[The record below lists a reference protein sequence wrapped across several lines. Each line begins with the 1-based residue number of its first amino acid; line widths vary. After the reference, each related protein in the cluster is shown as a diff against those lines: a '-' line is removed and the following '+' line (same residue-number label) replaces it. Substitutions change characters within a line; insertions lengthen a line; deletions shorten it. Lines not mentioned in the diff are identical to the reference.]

1 MQPLSLYFT
10 FILHFS
16 NLLTKK
22 IRNDIIISKKWEKVT
37 KRINNRKTKELEEK
51 QMNKKIKIISL
62 ILILTILINTL
73 ISIISKSETYAVTQ
87 RFSTDIESIDTSKY
101 PGIKERIKQLQ
112 SQYPNWNF
120 KILYTGLDWNE
131 VISNEYTG
139 HGSSPKNLV
148 YKTSNYQG
156 EWICAIC
163 GEKGY
168 DNGNWKCASEQ
179 AIKYMMDP
187 RNSLNTS
194 DIFQFEELTNSG
206 CDINTLKTM
215 TNGTFLSGH
224 EQGIINAANNN
235 NVNAY
240 YIVARLIQEQ
250 GKSGTVLTSGS
261 GYNGQYVGYYNAFN
275 IAASGN
281 STAEILTNALAYAQK
296 KGWTSLD
303 ASIDGGISFLA
314 KQYIQKGQN
323 TLYLQKFDVEATN
336 GLYSNQYMQNI
347 LAAQSE
353 GTTLRNTYI
362 NMNTMSSSHTFIIPV
377 YENMPSEPCSRP
389 DTNGTSTI
397 ESDLVKVNVDST
409 LRIRNSPNGSTTV
422 GWLYKDE
429 IVTRLEKAT
438 SKVAGTYWDKVQKS
452 DGTTGYAARETYE
465 SESSYKL
472 YLVPINDSGSN
483 NDNNTNDSTPTEPV
497 DTSKVKVDKEN
508 KIITVT
514 PDVIANDI
522 LEAYGGS
529 VKITKADGSYLPNGE
544 NELIATG
551 FIVEDKYTVV
561 KKGDCNGDGKITSSD
576 YVLIK
581 NHIMGTSTLEG
592 ANKKASDYNGDG
604 NVTSSDYVLIK
615 NYIMSN

>member
-1 MQPLSLYFT
+1 
-10 FILHFS
+10 
-16 NLLTKK
+16 
-22 IRNDIIISKKWEKVT
+22 
-37 KRINNRKTKELEEK
+37 
-51 QMNKKIKIISL
+51 MNKKIKIISL
-62 ILILTILINTL
+62 ILILTIAINVLT
-73 ISIISKSETYAVTQ
+73 SIIIQNKTYAVTQ
-87 RFSTDIESIDTSKY
+87 SFSTDIDNINESKY
-101 PGIKERIKQLQ
+101 PGIKTKIKQLQ
-112 SQYPNWNF
+112 SQYTNWKF
-120 KILYTGLDWNE
+120 KILYTGLDWNS
-131 VISNEYTG
+131 VITNEYTG

-156 EWICAIC
+156 QWICAIC
-163 GEKGY
+163 GDKGY

-187 RNSLNTS
+187 RNSINAS

-206 CDINTLKTM
+206 CDINTLKSM
-215 TNGTFLSGH
+215 TKGTFLEGH
-224 EQGIINAANNN
+224 EQGIINASNNN
-235 NVNAY
+235 DVNAY

-250 GKSGTVLTSGS
+250 GTSGTVLAKGT

-323 TLYLQKFDVEATN
+323 TLYLQKFDVEETN

-362 NMNTMSSSHTFIIPV
+362 NINSMSSSHTFIIPV

-389 DTNGTSTI
+389 DTNGTSTT
-397 ESDLVKVNVDST
+397 EKDVVKVNVDST
-409 LRIRNSPNGSTTV
+409 LRIRNNPNGDTTV

-438 SKVAGTYWDKVQKS
+438 SKVAGTYWDKIQKS
-452 DGTTGYAARETYE
+452 NGTVGYVARETYE
-465 SESSYKL
+465 NEGKYKL
-472 YLVPINDSGSN
+472 YLVPINENNSDNNPNNS
-483 NDNNTNDSTPTEPV
+483 NDNNNNNNNNTNNSIPNEPV
-497 DTSKVKVDKEN
+497 NTNKVKIDNEN

-514 PDVIANDI
+514 PSAIAKDI
-522 LEAYGGS
+522 LDAFGGPT
-529 VKITKADGSYLPNGE
+529 KITRANGDFLDGEQES
-544 NELIATG
+544 IATG
-551 FIVEDKYTVV
+551 YIVEDKYTIV
-561 KKGDCNGDGKITSSD
+561 KKGDCNGDGKVNSLDAAVILRYTVGQYD
-576 YVLIK
+576 LK
-581 NHIMGTSTLEG
+581 NSYF
-592 ANKKASDYNGDG
+592 KAATISNN
-604 NVTSSDYVLIK
+604 NVTSLDAAKILRYAVGQYNLDI
-615 NYIMSN
+615 

>member
-1 MQPLSLYFT
+1 
-10 FILHFS
+10 
-16 NLLTKK
+16 
-22 IRNDIIISKKWEKVT
+22 
-37 KRINNRKTKELEEK
+37 
-51 QMNKKIKIISL
+51 MNKKIKIISL
-62 ILILTILINTL
+62 ILILTIAINILT
-73 ISIISKSETYAVTQ
+73 SVIIQNKTYAVTQ
-87 RFSTDIESIDTSKY
+87 SFSIDIDNINESKY
-101 PGIKERIKQLQ
+101 PGIKEKIKQLQ

-120 KILYTGLDWNE
+120 KILYTGLDWNS
-131 VISNEYTG
+131 VITNEYTG

-187 RNSLNTS
+187 RNSINSS

-206 CDINTLKTM
+206 CDINTLKSM
-215 TNGTFLSGH
+215 TKGTFLEGH
-224 EQGIINAANNN
+224 EQGIINASNNN

-250 GKSGTVLTSGS
+250 GKSGTVLATGS

-347 LAAQSE
+347 LAAQNE
-353 GTTLRNTYI
+353 GTTLKNTYI
-362 NMNTMSSSHTFIIPV
+362 NINSMSSSHTFIIPV

-389 DTNGTSTI
+389 DTNGTSVT
-397 ESDLVKVNVDST
+397 EKDVVKVNVDIT
-409 LRIRNSPNGSTTV
+409 LRIRNNPNGDTTV

-438 SKVAGTYWDKVQKS
+438 SKVAGTYWDKIQKS
-452 DGTTGYAARETYE
+452 DGTVGYVARETYE
-465 SESSYKL
+465 SESTYKL
-472 YLVPINDSGSN
+472 YLVPLNENNSDNSN
-483 NDNNTNDSTPTEPV
+483 NNSDGSTSKEPV
-497 DTSKVKVDKEN
+497 NTSKVKIDKNN
-508 KIITVT
+508 KIIIVT
-514 PDVIANDI
+514 PDSIAKDI
-522 LEAYGGS
+522 LDAFGGPT
-529 VKITKADGSYLPNGE
+529 KITRANGDFLDGEQES
-544 NELIATG
+544 IATG
-551 FIVEDKYTVV
+551 YIVEDKYTVV
-561 KKGDCNGDGKITSSD
+561 KKGDCNGDGKIDTADLLTIQKQLLNISK
-576 YVLIK
+576 IP
-581 NHIMGTSTLEG
+581 EG
-592 ANKKASDYNGDG
+592 AKLKSADINNDGKIDTADLLAVQKKLLNISD
-604 NVTSSDYVLIK
+604 IQ
-615 NYIMSN
+615 I